1 MENSFINV
9 DTFLYIKQ
17 FVTYEFAL
25 KLKKLGFDEECLGD
39 YYIIPNDKTPNPN
52 GEFLG
57 LKYEDVSSYT
67 KLVSAPLWQQVID
80 WFREKHNIHIS
91 IYPKMDVNC
100 IDYTAKIY
108 QYSEDSYFGE
118 GDDEEYFPGGLK
130 MIFEE
135 RLETYEDAREQVI
148 LKAIELCQKEK

>member
-1 MENSFINV
+1 MRK
-9 DTFLYIKQ
+9 Y
-17 FVTYEFAL
+17 FVTYYIAL
-25 KLKKLGFDEECLGD
+25 KLKELGFDEPCLGRFV
-39 YYIIPNDKTPNPN
+39 
-52 GEFLG
+52 GENTFILDSG
-57 LKYEDVSSYT
+57 DLSQKQNTTTY
-67 KLVSAPLWQQVID
+67 APLSPIWEQVID

-118 GDDEEYFPGGLK
+118 GDDEEYLPGGLK